1 MIKNLLKTAGILL
14 LMMFVGSAWGQTEI
28 FNFAGGGSAPTEW
41 AFTNNVTA
49 RAIDQGSYWLVDAGD
64 PSDIIA
70 TAVYDLSSYTSA
82 ELNLNVATYGS
93 GTAHPAKIEI
103 SYDGGSN
110 YVQTLTTNT
119 PSSSTYIT
127 GGPIILNSVS
137 DQVVIKIS
145 NNGVSGRG
153 VRLQNLVLTASSSS
167 TPTILVS
174 TTSLSGFSYVDGNG
188 PSTEQTFTVEG
199 SNLTNNIS
207 IAASTNYEI
216 SKSSGTGFTT
226 PLTYTPAQV
235 ATPQTVYVRLKAG
248 LSVGNY
254 NSEDI
259 IATSTG
265 ASNKTVTCSGAV
277 TAPLPNIIIT
287 EVMQNPSDVNDDV
300 GEWFELYNYGATTV
314 DINEYVIKDLGGESH
329 TINNGGSLNIS
340 SGSFLVLGINSDIN
354 TNGGVPV
361 NYQYSSFNLAN
372 GDDEIILYMS
382 DGTTEIDRVEWDGG
396 TSWPD
401 PTGASMTYTGSTA
414 GNNNLGSN
422 WTTATKRENDYTNP
436 LGTETDYGSP
446 GNNGTGQDLVT
457 STTWSG
463 TGNWSEGNDVGNTNW
478 SDGVP
483 GASTNVSI
491 NGTLTVDDLVEC
503 NDFTIAPTGQVS
515 VTSGQGLS
523 INGDLLIA
531 STSGGTGSF
540 IYNAGDIDITGTTT
554 VQRYLTNYSAVGD
567 NEYHFISSP
576 VTSQAIQPEFVE
588 DPPLATVDFYKYD
601 EPTNTWINTKLA
613 ENGLWNSGFGAN
625 FEVGKG
631 YLVAYPTAPVTKS
644 FTGTLNSYTSAAP
657 LEITC
662 TNNNNNGWN
671 LLGNPFP
678 SAIDWDL
685 VTTGDLGDGMD
696 NALYYY
702 DAAAANYRYYIQ
714 LSGETGSL
722 GTGSQYIPSG
732 QGFMVHAQSAGT
744 KTVTLYEDQQTHS
757 TQSFYKNTHSLANL
771 LELKLA
777 NDGKEDETTLFFYPE
792 ATNGF
797 DGSYDAYKLYSYA
810 VDMPQIYSIINSN
823 TRLAINSMGSIA
835 ENPTVQMGFRIQKA
849 GEHTL
854 NASGTENFD
863 LSASIILEDTYLNK
877 MHDFKTAGDYTFA
890 SETGDFTD
898 RFIMHFGVV
907 GIDESPELNQI
918 NAYVYNNSLYVQSQ
932 LDNAQMSLYDIQGR
946 QMLTEQL
953 NGTGLHSTELNLPT
967 GIYIVRL
974 QSNNQ
979 VKNVK
984 VFIN

>member
-1 MIKNLLKTAGILL
+1 VVDNAVQSDGTGTFENGQMKRKLSVSVPTDTYDASEWVFSAVSDAVDVVPGFHGTVWRGTGTIWTTESNWDNL
-14 LMMFVGSAWGQTEI
+14 V
-28 FNFAGGGSAPTEW
+28 PT
-41 AFTNNVTA
+41 F
-49 RAIDQGSYWLVDAGD
+49 
-64 PSDIIA
+64 
-70 TAVYDLSSYTSA
+70 SA
-82 ELNLNVATYGS
+82 EVTIPGGVTNYPSVDN
-93 GTAHPAKIEI
+93 TAASPA
-103 SYDGGSN
+103 
-110 YVQTLTTNT
+110 
-119 PSSSTYIT
+119 
-127 GGPIILNSVS
+127 
-137 DQVVIKIS
+137 
-145 NNGVSGRG
+145 
-153 VRLQNLVLTASSSS
+153 
-167 TPTILVS
+167 
-174 TTSLSGFSYVDGNG
+174 
-188 PSTEQTFTVEG
+188 
-199 SNLTNNIS
+199 LTNNLT
-207 IAASTNYEI
+207 IAAGAI
-216 SKSSGTGFTT
+216 
-226 PLTYTPAQV
+226 LTIPTD
-235 ATPQTVYVRLKAG
+235 KA
-248 LSVGNY
+248 
-254 NSEDI
+254 
-259 IATSTG
+259 
-265 ASNKTVTCSGAV
+265 
-277 TAPLPNIIIT
+277 IT
-287 EVMQNPSDVNDDV
+287 
-300 GEWFELYNYGATTV
+300 
-314 DINEYVIKDLGGESH
+314 
-329 TINNGGSLNIS
+329 
-340 SGSFLVLGINSDIN
+340 
-354 TNGGVPV
+354 
-361 NYQYSSFNLAN
+361 
-372 GDDEIILYMS
+372 
-382 DGTTEIDRVEWDGG
+382 
-396 TSWPD
+396 
-401 PTGASMTYTGSTA
+401 
-414 GNNNLGSN
+414 
-422 WTTATKRENDYTNP
+422 
-436 LGTETDYGSP
+436 
-446 GNNGTGQDLVT
+446 
-457 STTWSG
+457 
-463 TGNWSEGNDVGNTNW
+463 
-478 SDGVP
+478 
-483 GASTNVSI
+483 I
-491 NGTLTVDDLVEC
+491 NGTLTNNAGTTGLVIESSVD
-503 NDFTIAPTGQVS
+503 
-515 VTSGQGLS
+515 
-523 INGDLLIA
+523 
-531 STSGGTGSF
+531 GTGSL
-540 IYNAGDIDITGTTT
+540 IGGGGASAT

-613 ENGLWNSGFGAN
+613 ETGLWNSGFGAN

-835 ENPTVQMGFRIQKA
+835 ENPTVQLGFRIQKA

-898 RFIMHFGVV
+898 RFILHFGVV

-932 LDNAQMSLYDIQGR
+932 LDNSQMALYDIHGR